1 MLSNIIITVL
11 AVFLVIMGIR
21 VMMLE
26 SELLDLQNPDSKSSD
41 DEKNDKKKS
50 PQYNDGD
57 WMVKLRKPKREM
69 VVAGCNT
76 EGEVVRQIILL
87 GHRPDEVRKI
97 TRL

>member
-1 MLSNIIITVL
+1 MLSNGWEIVL
-11 AVFLVIMGIR
+11 LFMTLSMSLRAIQLQIELDEIKKSDT
-21 VMMLE
+21 E
-26 SELLDLQNPDSKSSD
+26 SST
-41 DEKNDKKKS
+41 DKKKS

-57 WMVKLRKPKREM
+57 WMVKLKEPKREM